1 MSVVHFFSTRTS
13 VSSVSTSRAITANSA
28 RSSSSR
34 RHQSSN
40 SAFVANNKSSAPVQ
54 RRRQNWGADAHAR
67 CLSTVA
73 NQKQHKLQQ
82 KYSGGEQQHD
92 SSFTRKVL
100 AGLSTAGVAAVGAST
115 LDNER
120 DEKLSLC
127 EPQSSVEQPS
137 FYHNFGDNLKAFF
150 WFDENTDHNKPS
162 APAVAADGLY
172 YEPSSTA
179 STMPGR
185 MIGVVKA
192 ATEWEK
198 KAKETVKMMTYPYPK
213 NYDISVR
220 ALKGGRLSMED
231 KYAVEQGTF
240 KFKDFVFAGVFDGHG
255 GGCVSTYLSETL
267 FDKISRHLK
276 NKDEED
282 STDNRSLDFLAKK
295 IRAAFREVNEDVL
308 NNNEFEYQGST
319 AVAVWVD
326 EDEEKGRTIVSAN
339 VGDSRAV
346 LSHQGQAIELTRD
359 HKPNDELEKERILE
373 MGYEIEWDPYCNV
386 HRVQNLSLSRAIGD
400 KFAKPAISSEVD
412 ISMYPLKESGDND
425 FVILASDGLW
435 DVMSSKEC
443 VDYINDRLN
452 PPRAQVNTMSALEVQ
467 RQTFAKRKNM
477 GRFVANEALKRGSS
491 DNICVVIVWLNK
503 SRAS

>member
-1 MSVVHFFSTRTS
+1 
-13 VSSVSTSRAITANSA
+13 
-28 RSSSSR
+28 
-34 RHQSSN
+34 
-40 SAFVANNKSSAPVQ
+40 
-54 RRRQNWGADAHAR
+54 
-67 CLSTVA
+67 
-73 NQKQHKLQQ
+73 
-82 KYSGGEQQHD
+82 
-92 SSFTRKVL
+92 
-100 AGLSTAGVAAVGAST
+100 
-115 LDNER
+115 
-120 DEKLSLC
+120 
-127 EPQSSVEQPS
+127 
-137 FYHNFGDNLKAFF
+137 
-150 WFDENTDHNKPS
+150 
-162 APAVAADGLY
+162 
-172 YEPSSTA
+172 
-179 STMPGR
+179 
-185 MIGVVKA
+185 
-192 ATEWEK
+192 
-198 KAKETVKMMTYPYPK
+198 
-213 NYDISVR
+213 
-220 ALKGGRLSMED
+220 
-231 KYAVEQGTF
+231 
-240 KFKDFVFAGVFDGHG
+240 
-255 GGCVSTYLSETL
+255 
-267 FDKISRHLK
+267 LK